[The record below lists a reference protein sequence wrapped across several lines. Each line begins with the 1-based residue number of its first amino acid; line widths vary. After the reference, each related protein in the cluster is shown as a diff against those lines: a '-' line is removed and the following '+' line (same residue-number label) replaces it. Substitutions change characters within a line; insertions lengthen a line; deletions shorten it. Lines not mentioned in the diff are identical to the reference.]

1 MKYIIT
7 ESQKERIQI
16 LRRLDVDWKWITE
29 IVDEGLDYYEP
40 CDFKTKEI
48 YLERLAADSAQ
59 TYLLSYLD
67 DWTSETFKVLKDH
80 ITFLIKKRMK
90 DDIDEYYEDIKP
102 DCEEY

>member
-48 YLERLAADSAQ
+48 YLC
-59 TYLLSYLD
+59 
-67 DWTSETFKVLKDH
+67 
-80 ITFLIKKRMK
+80 I
-90 DDIDEYYEDIKP
+90 
-102 DCEEY
+102 